1 MKLNM
6 QGIRIGYTPFE
17 NSENAYTARTVEIL
31 SRLGT
36 VSKAPTLRSFLRSPL
51 SYRPNSYEFIIANWI
66 ENGIVNHK
74 GRLSVVSVLKFVLNV
89 VLFKVLSRKTIFV
102 RHNNYP
108 HHASPAA
115 SAYAARII
123 DWAEMFFD
131 YVVTHSGHNATSKRK
146 YIPHPL
152 YKHAHSAECVQ
163 SQQGDYFLF
172 FGRILPYKKIETL
185 VEAIPAH
192 VRLVIAGSAPDKNYI
207 KFLRGLAVTKDIQL
221 IAEFVSDER
230 AVQLCKSSRGIVIT
244 HNDNDMIVSGTFFYA
259 LSLGIPLYTVS
270 TPFAEWACKTLE
282 VPGLHVAKDIQSLCA
297 AIALSTGPVKQL
309 TASEQS
315 KVEELFGD
323 DVIETKWSEIFQTI
337 TANT

>member
-17 NSENAYTARTVEIL
+17 SSENAYTARTVEIL

-36 VSKAPTLRSFLRSPL
+36 VTKAPTLRSFLRSPL

-66 ENGIVNHK
+66 ENSIVNHK
-74 GRLSVVSVLKFVLNV
+74 GRLSIVGVLKFVLNV
-89 VLFKVLSRKTIFV
+89 LLFNVLSRKTIFV

-108 HHASPAA
+108 HQTSPAA

-131 YVVTHSGHNATSKRK
+131 YVVTHSGHNATPKRK

-152 YKHAHSAECVQ
+152 YKHSHSAEFAQ
-163 SQQGDYFLF
+163 NQQEDYFLI

-185 VEAIPAH
+185 VEVIPEN
-192 VRLVIAGSAPDKNYI
+192 VRLVIAGSAPDKSYI
-207 KFLRGLAVTKDIQL
+207 EYLRGLAVAKEIQL

-230 AVQLCKSSRGIVIT
+230 AAQLCKSSRGIVIT

-259 LSLGIPLYTVS
+259 LSLGIPLYTIA
-270 TPFAEWACKTLE
+270 TPFTEWACKTLE
-282 VPGLHVAKDIQSLCA
+282 IPGLHVAKDIQSLCDA
-297 AIALSTGPVKQL
+297 MTLSTGPAKQL
-309 TASEQS
+309 AASEQS
-315 KVEELFGD
+315 KVEQLFGD
-323 DVIETKWSEIFQTI
+323 EVIETKWSEIFQTI
-337 TANT
+337 SINT

>member
-1 MKLNM
+1 MKMKLNM
-6 QGIRIGYTPFE
+6 QDTKIGYTPFE
-17 NSENAYTARTVEIL
+17 SSENAYTARMVEIL
-31 SRLGT
+31 SHLGT
-36 VSKAPTLRSFLRSPL
+36 VSIVPTFKVFLRSPL

-66 ENGIVNHK
+66 ENRIVNHNGK
-74 GRLSVVSVLKFVLNV
+74 ISVVGVLRFVLNI

-131 YVVTHSGHNATSKRK
+131 YVVTHSGHNVTLKRK

-152 YKHAHSAECVQ
+152 YKHSHNAESIQ
-163 SQQGDYFLF
+163 NEQDDYFLI
-172 FGRILPYKKIETL
+172 FGRILPYKKIEMI
-185 VEAIPAH
+185 VEVIPAH
-192 VRLVIAGSAPDKNYI
+192 VRLVIVGSAPDKSYLEL
-207 KFLRGLAVTKDIQL
+207 LRGLAAEKNIKI

-230 AVQLCKSSRGIVIT
+230 AVQLCKSSRGIVIS

-259 LSLGIPLYTVS
+259 LSLGIPIYTVS
-270 TPFAEWACKTLE
+270 SPFAEWAFKTLE

-297 AIALSTGPVKQL
+297 AMALSSAPVKQL
-309 TASEQS
+309 VELEQN
-315 KVEELFGD
+315 KVEKLFGD
-323 DVIETKWSEIFQTI
+323 DVIKTKWSEIFQSYHR
-337 TANT
+337 